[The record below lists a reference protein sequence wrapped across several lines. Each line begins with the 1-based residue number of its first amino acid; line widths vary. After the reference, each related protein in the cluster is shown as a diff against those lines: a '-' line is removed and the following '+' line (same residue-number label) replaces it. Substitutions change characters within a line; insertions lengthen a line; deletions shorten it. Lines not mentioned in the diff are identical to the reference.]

1 MSKANTDLPL
11 KLNAERN
18 ECPTKCTV
26 CYHHVSNSNPKYP
39 RSQIHIQEVEHNK
52 NDRKGGFALRDY
64 SNYFL
69 NK

>member
-1 MSKANTDLPL
+1 M
-11 KLNAERN
+11 NAQPN
-18 ECPTKCTV
+18 GQCVATI
-26 CYHHVSNSNPKYP
+26 VSNSNPNYP
-39 RSQIHIQEVEHNK
+39 RFQIHIQEVEHNK